1 MSDKYNILFTP
12 FNIGKQQI
20 KNRFIMGP
28 MGCNQMYDSYGA
40 LNNDGI
46 AYYTERAKGGFG
58 AVFLGVAM
66 VDNLVDN
73 YPPTLVENP
82 LYAPDRYKKMASML
96 VERCGA
102 YGTKVFG
109 EVGMGGGRNS
119 RGALAPSAVETFN
132 FPNERNREITVDQ
145 IHKKQECMIKAA
157 ALMKDSGFAGVD
169 LHAAHWGYLLDNF
182 LMPIANHR
190 EDEYGGCLE
199 NRVRVITEMVEG
211 IHQVCGSDFAV
222 TIGLGVKSF
231 ITALNKGSLTGENE
245 AGRTV
250 EEAIE
255 IAKLLEKAG
264 VNAILADVGIY
275 DSFYHACPPGYMP
288 KGHAL
293 DLYAQVKEQV
303 GIPVLARSRM
313 GDPDLCLHAVESGKV
328 DGVVLARPALADPY
342 FPRKIEMG
350 IPEKIR
356 PCIGCNVGCYGNM
369 VERGIAGGCAVN
381 PRATRELNTRPR
393 KAVNPRKI
401 AVIGG
406 GPAGMQAAIIAAE
419 CGHTV
424 ELFEKNCALGGEVL
438 AAGAD
443 SMKVDVRRYKDWLI
457 GELRDNKVPVHL
469 NTLITADEVQIRGF
483 DTVIL
488 ATGAESVAP
497 ASIKGINKAVSALDV
512 LEGKVSTGKKVL
524 VAGGGQIGCETAV
537 ALARDGYEVS
547 LLEAMP
553 SVMDVMFVPK
563 QPKMMLKA
571 MLEQYKVNMLTGMK
585 LLEVNEKGA
594 LIQKTDGSTEP
605 EQLECD
611 TTVLAIGLRP
621 VNALAESFRGRNIT
635 IYQIGSARRVGDI
648 FGAVHDAF
656 EVVYNMD

>member
-1 MSDKYNILFTP
+1 MSSENNILFTP
-12 FNIGKQQI
+12 FNIGKQKI

-28 MGCNQMYDSYGA
+28 MGCNRMYDSFGA
-40 LNNDGI
+40 LNKDGI
-46 AYYTERAKGGFG
+46 EYYTERAKGGFG
-58 AVFLGVAM
+58 AIYLGVAM

-73 YPPTLVENP
+73 VPPTITENP
-82 LYAPDRYKKMASML
+82 LYAPYRYKRAASEL

-102 YGTKVFG
+102 YGAKVFG
-109 EVGMGGGRNS
+109 EIGMGSGRNT
-119 RGALAPSAVETFN
+119 RGALAPSAVETYR
-132 FPNERNREITVDQ
+132 FPNERNPEITVDQ

-157 ALMKDSGFAGVD
+157 ALMKDCGFAGVD

-182 LMPIANHR
+182 LMSIANRR
-190 EDEYGGCLE
+190 EDEYGGSLE
-199 NRVRVITEMVEG
+199 NRARVITEIVEG
-211 IHQVCGSDFAV
+211 IRQECGSDFAI
-222 TIGLGVKSF
+222 TIGLGVKSY
-231 ITALNKGSLTGENE
+231 ITALNKPTLTGENE

-250 EEAIE
+250 EEAGE
-255 IAKLLEKAG
+255 IAKIFEKAG
-264 VNAILADVGIY
+264 INAILTDVGIY
-275 DSFYHACPPGYMP
+275 DSFFYACPPGYMP

-293 DLYAQVKEQV
+293 DLYAQVKQQV
-303 GIPVLARSRM
+303 NIPILGRSRM
-313 GDPDLCLHAVESGKV
+313 GDAELCRSAVESGKV
-328 DGVVLARPALADPY
+328 DAVVLSRPALADPY

-369 VERGIAGGCAVN
+369 VEKGIAGGCAVN
-381 PRATRELNTRPR
+381 PRATRELHTRQR

-406 GPAGMQAAIIAAE
+406 GPGGMQAAITAAE

-424 ELFEKNCALGGEVL
+424 ELFEKKGALGGEIL

-443 SMKVDVRRYKDWLI
+443 KMKVDVQRYKNWLI
-457 GELRDNKVPVHL
+457 GELKDKKVPVHL
-469 NTLITADEVQIRGF
+469 NTLISADEVQIRGF

-497 ASIKGINKAVSALDV
+497 ASIKGINQAVSALDV
-512 LEGKVSTGKKVL
+512 LEGKVNTGKKML

-553 SVMDVMFVPK
+553 EVMDVMFVPK

-585 LLEVNEKGA
+585 LLEINEKGA
-594 LIQKTDGSTEP
+594 LIQKTDGSKEP

-621 VNALAESFRGRNIT
+621 VKSLAKDYRGRNIA
-635 IYQIGSARRVGDI
+635 IYEIGSARRVGDI
-648 FGAVHDAF
+648 YGAVHDAF
-656 EVVYNMD
+656 EVVYNME